1 MLCTYMKQVVI
12 KTNPP
17 ELAARSS
24 HQCVSAPACEH
35 GSVCSS
41 WRNCSGWFRPWSVGH
56 KEGTL
61 PPLLRIKASLDH
73 FCRSRLAPSTF
84 LKPQPCPHFQK
95 FLNTALEVLRSWSS
109 IWNNEHLQLLHY
121 ATCKV
126 EHTPIAVLQH
136 VAISLYDVMD
146 CLKLLVTLECA
157 VGASTYE
164 WNPLT
169 NAISEQEH
177 NWLRKTQMHFIS
189 NCALVQKLHYQCTLQ
204 KSSATGWILPH
215 CNETIFR
222 PEMLCPTME
231 PSASQRYSRTCAGI
245 LHIGGVSQH
254 RYNRWLSPPCTY
266 MPP

>member
-1 MLCTYMKQVVI
+1 MKQVAI

-56 KEGTL
+56 CPPCYVSRPAYITFADPGL
-61 PPLLRIKASLDH
+61 P
-73 FCRSRLAPSTF
+73 PSTF
-84 LKPQPCPHFQK
+84 LKPQTCPHFQK

-109 IWNNEHLQLLHY
+109 VWNNEHLQLLHY

-136 VAISLYDVMD
+136 AAISLYDVMD
-146 CLKLLVTLECA
+146 CLKSLVTLECA

-164 WNPLT
+164 WNPSIMQFLCKNT
-169 NAISEQEH
+169 
-177 NWLRKTQMHFIS
+177 
-189 NCALVQKLHYQCTLQ
+189 
-204 KSSATGWILPH
+204 TG
-215 CNETIFR
+215 
-222 PEMLCPTME
+222 
-231 PSASQRYSRTCAGI
+231 
-245 LHIGGVSQH
+245 
-254 RYNRWLSPPCTY
+254 
-266 MPP
+266 